1 MTEVKV
7 LENGNVQVT
16 VPMSFRSCSGRKR
29 IAVPDPEPSLQEPL
43 IVNLARA
50 FRWQSLIDE
59 GHSSNVGE
67 LAEAVGKD
75 RAYVARVLRL
85 TLLAPEIV
93 HAVLTGNLPD
103 GFSVDRLKQALPV
116 LWSEQ
121 KKMLGIGN

>member
-1 MTEVKV
+1 MAEVKV
-7 LENGNVQVT
+7 LENGNVRVT

-29 IAVPDPEPSLQEPL
+29 IEGPDPERSMQEPL
-43 IVNLARA
+43 LANLARA
-50 FRWQSLIDE
+50 FRWQSMIDE
-59 GHSSNVGE
+59 GHFSNVGE
-67 LAEAVGKD
+67 LANAVGKD

-121 KKMLGIGN
+121 KKVLGIES